1 MKNSNKTKK
10 EIRIEINK
18 SVLKKIIKS
27 HKNFA
32 SKYEISSV
40 LANFHFE
47 LANNHLEIAST
58 DGNRLL
64 ISTIEV
70 NNPNNDFCS
79 FNVNGGL
86 LSKLVIFKGSVVD
99 WLEVVILKDSI
110 QFNDNEFGIRQE
122 FKLVEAQFPKYKQ
135 LIPDYGNENFAIGL
149 NSQFFKDLS
158 SLDEEYKEDDSK
170 TYEIRLINIG
180 DSENKFKIS
189 SIYEDRLYSKRMTER
204 VKFGYL
210 DSFERFLMSAY
221 FNETVFEI
229 NNSDIKNYENTVW
242 CRD

>member
-1 MKNSNKTKK
+1 MKNSNKAKR

-32 SKYEISSV
+32 SKYEISSI

-86 LSKLVIFKGSVVD
+86 LSKLVIFKGSVID

-158 SLDEEYKEDDSK
+158 SLEPNERTNIIIFNFNKENNLKPVLVDTGSPELK
-170 TYEIRLINIG
+170 QKALLMPVQIR
-180 DSENKFKIS
+180 
-189 SIYEDRLYSKRMTER
+189 
-204 VKFGYL
+204 
-210 DSFERFLMSAY
+210 
-221 FNETVFEI
+221 
-229 NNSDIKNYENTVW
+229 
-242 CRD
+242 